1 MDRDIATE
9 VRRRRIVR
17 RTAAVVIATTAIGFS
32 FAATVQWLRPSIRRT
47 DIQTARVERGA
58 VDATVQAS
66 GIVMPEVEQAVSSPV
81 EARVLGVRR
90 RAGDRVRVGDELL
103 SLDTSATRLDVAR
116 LDERI
121 AQKENEGAQLRL
133 RIEENLAGLRA
144 QLEQERL
151 DAKIVHLKNDQTRRL
166 RNEGLVAESEAL
178 LASTTAQKSDISLRQ
193 LDENLARARRTA
205 EAQLAAAALDVS
217 LLRRERDE
225 SRRLLDLAM
234 MRAARDGVVT
244 SIVQDEGTTVRRG
257 DVLARIADLSSFR
270 VVATVSDLYVPR
282 LAPGMRARVKVDDA
296 TSVFGSVAAIDPRI
310 ENGVARIHISL
321 DPGAH
326 ARLRNNLR
334 VDVFIVTGRRSGVLT
349 VRRGGLGEGQRD
361 DVFLVRGSRLV
372 RTPVRFGLLGDENV
386 EIAAG
391 AAEGEE
397 IVISNMSDYEGIK
410 EIRLK

>member
-9 VRRRRIVR
+9 VRRRRVVR
-17 RTAAVVIATTAIGFS
+17 RAAAVVIALAAIGFS

-47 DIQTARVERGA
+47 DIQTARVVRGA
-58 VDATVQAS
+58 VDATVEAS
-66 GIVMPEVEQAVSSPV
+66 GIVMPEVEQVVSSPV

-90 RAGDRVRVGDELL
+90 RAGDRVRAGDELL
-103 SLDTSATRLDVAR
+103 TLDTSSTRLDVAR

-121 AQKENEGAQLRL
+121 AQKENEAAQLRL
-133 RIEENLAGLRA
+133 RIEENLATLRA

-151 DAKIVHLKNDQTRRL
+151 DAKIVHLKDDQTHRL
-166 RNEGLVAESEAL
+166 RGEGLVSEQDML
-178 LASTTAQKSDISLRQ
+178 LASTAAQKSEITLRQ
-193 LDENLARARRTA
+193 VGENLARAQRTA

-234 MRAARDGVVT
+234 MRAERDGVVT

-296 TSVFGSVAAIDPRI
+296 TSVFGSVVAIDPRI
-310 ENGVARIHISL
+310 ENGVAKIHIAL

-326 ARLRNNLR
+326 AKLRNNLR
-334 VDVFIVTGRRSGVLT
+334 VDVFIVTGRRGGILT
-349 VRRGGLGEGQRD
+349 VRRGALGEEQHE
-361 DVFLVRGSRLV
+361 DVFVVRGDRIV
-372 RTPVRFGLLGDENV
+372 RTSVRFGLVGDENV
-386 EIAAG
+386 EVVSG

-397 IVISNMSDYEGIK
+397 IVISNTSDYEGIR